1 MKILKSCGSPS
12 WGGIEIYILRTIAE
26 LTEMGHEAAV
36 LCLEDS
42 EISRSAQKQGI
53 NFIPI
58 LQKGA
63 KRTGEVFQLKRFIE
77 NNDFDIVHTHLSNDL
92 WSLVPALNTSGKKT
106 PLILTKCMASGVKKK
121 DIFHRYLYKR
131 VAKITAVSEYIR
143 KNVIETCP
151 VPPERVIVIPDAIS
165 LSKWDP
171 LQFDKVKSKT
181 ELGFHKNDIVIG
193 MIGRISPGKGHE
205 IFFETVKRIME
216 KENTDNIRFMVV
228 GTASP
233 GEKNYE
239 EKILTAAEELGVKDK
254 IIFTGFRD
262 NIPFYLSAMDILAF
276 PSNEESF
283 GGTVLEAMAM
293 KVPVAAFDS
302 GGVPDIIINGETG
315 LLAAR
320 NNISE
325 FTDALLKLIKD
336 QELRSRFSDAGRKRA
351 RDHFEMRTI
360 MNRFVELYESS
371 LNKNA

>member
-12 WGGIEIYILRTIAE
+12 WGGIEIYILRTITE
-26 LTEMGHEAAV
+26 LTEMGHDVAV
-36 LCLEDS
+36 LCLPDS
-42 EISRSAQKQGI
+42 EIFRSAQKQGI

-58 LQKGA
+58 LRKGA
-63 KRTGEVFQLKRFIE
+63 KRSGEIFQLKRFIE

-92 WSLVPALNTSGKKT
+92 WSLVPALNISGKKT

-131 VAKITAVSEYIR
+131 VAKITAVSKYIK

-151 VPPERVIVIPDAIS
+151 FPPEKVVVIPDAIS

-171 LQFDKVKSKT
+171 LQYDKAQSKT

-193 MIGRISPGKGHE
+193 IIGRISPGKGHE
-205 IFFETVKRIME
+205 IFFETVKRIIE

-228 GTASP
+228 GAASP
-233 GEKNYE
+233 GEKYYE
-239 EKILTAAEELGVKDK
+239 ERILKAAEELGVKDK
-254 IIFTGFRD
+254 ITFEGFRD

-315 LLAAR
+315 LLTER
-320 NNISE
+320 NNVID

-336 QELRSRFSDAGRKRA
+336 QELRKKLANAGRKRVE
-351 RDHFEMRTI
+351 DHFDLRSN
-360 MNRFVELYESS
+360 MNRFVELYESL